1 MGLGNFQEY
10 RSHRHEFAGLAV
22 DLPHYTGKRTHC
34 QEKTRCPTTII
45 TSLHV
50 HTDNDITRA
59 ARSLRKQCATPALG
73 PVPQKQLRE
82 PGGCQSST
90 RQMWPIAIP
99 SESIGSKTSAV
110 FRRLFAPGD
119 AADSAR
125 VWRRAAGRASKRP
138 GADEGKGVN
147 RVSCPHPKDR
157 SARKSSP
164 PPIPRDKLAS
174 ATYDDSTRCVNGAP
188 ESHSRPTSARGTP
201 HAIGEPTREV
211 RRLLQRMRA
220 VGHVREAGATSS
232 GSRKEALGAAPPS
245 HRKRQG
251 RSKRLRCFD
260 NGTYRSLRG
269 QRERGGTPTLL
280 SNTCG
285 RYAHTNDTERRTP
298 VGEKRHRRDVGAGE

>member
-1 MGLGNFQEY
+1 MQLT
-10 RSHRHEFAGLAV
+10 A
-22 DLPHYTGKRTHC
+22 
-34 QEKTRCPTTII
+34 
-45 TSLHV
+45 HV
-50 HTDNDITRA
+50 FGEERQG
-59 ARSLRKQCATPALG
+59 ARQSAL
-73 PVPQKQLRE
+73 VRMK
-82 PGGCQSST
+82 
-90 RQMWPIAIP
+90 
-99 SESIGSKTSAV
+99 
-110 FRRLFAPGD
+110 
-119 AADSAR
+119 
-125 VWRRAAGRASKRP
+125 GRASIEFPVPTQKI
-138 GADEGKGVN
+138 
-147 RVSCPHPKDR
+147 
-157 SARKSSP
+157 ARHESHH

-201 HAIGEPTREV
+201 HAIGEPTREA

-232 GSRKEALGAAPPS
+232 GSRKEPLGAAPPS